1 MEADDELIATARE
14 CLDSLIERLPG
25 TLRDEG
31 RRVGYVLSRRDD
43 SQDGHDTLGDYWRR
57 AQQITVYLD
66 AIHEYCK
73 DENLDFC
80 RELELTYLHELGH
93 HLGLP
98 EGELEKRAL

>member
-80 RELELTYLHELGH
+80 GSWSLHTCMSLDIISGY
-93 HLGLP
+93 P
-98 EGELEKRAL
+98 KAS

>member
-43 SQDGHDTLGDYWRR
+43 SQDGHDTLGD
-57 AQQITVYLD
+57 
-66 AIHEYCK
+66 
-73 DENLDFC
+73 
-80 RELELTYLHELGH
+80 
-93 HLGLP
+93 
-98 EGELEKRAL
+98 